1 VAEGDADLLGPS
13 KPFGEW
19 LRTER
24 MLRTL
29 SRAELAAISGVSQ
42 MQISNLER
50 GRTLNPQPTTREKLA
65 RAFEVHVPAALVIEA
80 GREVAVQELRSPT
93 TFDPY
98 DDDSLPEVAGV
109 YVFYD
114 ISGRP
119 VYVGLSQ
126 KRPIRDR
133 VREHYE
139 KFWFKKPIVDRAS
152 YVEIQDENLCAQI
165 GQILLRFL
173 KSNVVLTHRLP
184 DQSA

>member
-1 VAEGDADLLGPS
+1 VARGDSNLLAPAR
-13 KPFGEW
+13 PFGEW

-29 SRAELAAISGVSQ
+29 TRAELAAISGVSL

-65 RAFEVHVPAALVIEA
+65 RAFDVHVPAAVAIEA
-80 GREVAVQELRSPT
+80 EREVAVEGVRSLTP
-93 TFDPY
+93 FDPH
-98 DDDSLPEVAGV
+98 DDNSLPVVAGV

-119 VYVGLSQ
+119 VYVGMSP
-126 KRPIRDR
+126 RHPIRDR

-152 YVEIQDENLCAQI
+152 YIAVQDENLCAQI
-165 GQILLRFL
+165 GLVLLHFL
-173 KSNVVLTHRLP
+173 KSNVVLTQRLIE
-184 DQSA
+184 QRT